1 MNLCKR
7 QRELNKFNG
16 TGSREYCGTKR
27 FTASNGGQRE
37 LSTEHKERDN
47 NQEIQKTKTKT

>member
-16 TGSREYCGTKR
+16 TGPREFCGTKR

-47 NQEIQKTKTKT
+47 NQEIKKKNKT